1 MKAFFARLAL
11 ALRNVLLFPFRLL
24 GAILGWIFRPVWQRI
39 QRGKIYRFFASIK
52 HFMTAIPEDKPLL
65 DAFGHAVKHPDEVVN
80 ELEAVRW
87 HILRSLI
94 ALSLTILVSFA
105 FTQNMVEFLA
115 GPIGGLEKLQAIEI
129 TESLS
134 VFMRVALLTGI
145 ALATPYIAFEI
156 WLFAAPGIYPTARW
170 IGLFSIPFALIFFL
184 GGAWFAYQIMLPAA
198 LPFLLDFL
206 GIAARPRPESYFTFV
221 TGLMFWLGVSF
232 EFPLVIFALSGM
244 GLVKP
249 GMLLKH
255 WRIAVILIAI
265 AAAIITPTIDP
276 VNMAL
281 VMGPMIALYFLSI
294 IFSAIAA
301 RFTRA
306 KSKIPVP

>member
-1 MKAFFARLAL
+1 MKNFLARLAL
-11 ALRNVLLFPFRLL
+11 ALKNLLLLPFRLP
-24 GAILGWIFRPVWQRI
+24 GWLLRPVWQRI
-39 QRGKIYRFFASIK
+39 QRGRIYKFLAGVKR
-52 HFMTAIPEDKPLL
+52 FMTAVPEEHDFLN
-65 DAFGHAVKHPDEVVN
+65 AVGTAVKNPEEVVR

-94 ALSLTILVSFA
+94 ALSLTILISFA

-156 WLFAAPGIYPTARW
+156 WLFAAPGIFPTARW
-170 IGLFSIPFALIFFL
+170 IGLISIPFALIFFL
-184 GGAWFAYQIMLPAA
+184 GGAWFAYAVMLPTA

-232 EFPLVIFALSGM
+232 EFPLVIFAFSGM

-294 IFSAIAA
+294 LFSAVAVGFS
-301 RFTRA
+301 RPRA
-306 KSKIPVP
+306 KKLS

>member
-1 MKAFFARLAL
+1 MKKIFQRLAL
-11 ALRNVLLFPFRLL
+11 TVRGLLLLPFRLL
-24 GAILGWIFRPVWQRI
+24 AWLFRPVIRKIKTGRI
-39 QRGKIYRFFASIK
+39 YV
-52 HFMTAIPEDKPLL
+52 FMTQVPEEKPLL
-65 DAFGHAVKHPDEVVN
+65 DAMGDAVRNPSEVVR
-80 ELEAVRW
+80 ELETVRW
-87 HILRSLI
+87 HLLRSVIFL
-94 ALSLTILVSFA
+94 ALMIGVSLY
-105 FTQNMVEFLA
+105 FTENMVHFLA

-129 TESLS
+129 TESIS

-145 ALATPYIAFEI
+145 ALAVPYIAFEI
-156 WLFAAPGIYPTARW
+156 WLFAAPGLYPTERW
-170 IGLFSIPFALIFFL
+170 LGLIAIPAALVFFL

-221 TGLMFWLGVSF
+221 TGLMFWLGVAF

-249 GMLLKH
+249 IMLLKQ
-255 WRIAVILIAI
+255 WRIAIVLIAI
-265 AAAIITPTIDP
+265 VAAVITPTIDP

-294 IFSAIAA
+294 FFSTLANAFRKRPA
-301 RFTRA
+301 GERG
-306 KSKIPVP
+306 

>member
-1 MKAFFARLAL
+1 MKSFFARLAL
-11 ALRNVLLFPFRLL
+11 AFRNLILLPFRLL
-24 GAILGWIFRPVWQRI
+24 GWVFRPVWQRI
-39 QRGKIYRFFASIK
+39 QRGRIYKFFVGIK
-52 HFMTAIPEDKPLL
+52 TFMTAVPKEDDFL
-65 DAFGHAVKHPDEVVN
+65 DAFGTAIKHPDEVV
-80 ELEAVRW
+80 EQLEALRW

-94 ALSLTILVSFA
+94 ALSLTILISFS

-115 GPIGGLEKLQAIEI
+115 GPVGGLEKLQAIEV

-145 ALATPYIAFEI
+145 ALATPYIAFET

-244 GLVKP
+244 GIVKP
-249 GMLLKH
+249 RMLLKY
-255 WRIAVILIAI
+255 WRIAIILIAI

-276 VNMAL
+276 INMAL
-281 VMGPMIALYFLSI
+281 VMGPMIGLYFLSI

-301 RFTRA
+301 GFIRR
-306 KSKIPVP
+306 KSKKSIPVP